1 MFHFALSFHFNIL
14 VIIFFTGSDALII
27 QFPYQSIS
35 SWGSSPSAFQFTVF
49 NYSTHTENIKNDNE
63 NTKYD
68 TENIIRED
76 NKIGGVGVNN
86 NLNNNL
92 NSNINKNESNLLLLP
107 TCQSERTQEFHSEM
121 KKWQDTSFATITD
134 KSDFIS
140 TEDSDKKHLQSQ
152 QQLQEELEQNDQHLV
167 VDENDGEDVIIILKT
182 TSALLIEQSTMSAVQ
197 KLMRDIERSA
207 VSKADF
213 DKLLEDI
220 VDPSTG
226 GLQVKIII
234 FIS

>member
-1 MFHFALSFHFNIL
+1 MNNNLNSNL
-14 VIIFFTGSDALII
+14 
-27 QFPYQSIS
+27 
-35 SWGSSPSAFQFTVF
+35 
-49 NYSTHTENIKNDNE
+49 
-63 NTKYD
+63 
-68 TENIIRED
+68 
-76 NKIGGVGVNN
+76 NN
-86 NLNNNL
+86 NLNNN
-92 NSNINKNESNLLLLP
+92 INRNESNLLLIP

-134 KSDFIS
+134 KSNFIS
-140 TEDSDKKHLQSQ
+140 TEDSAKKQSQ
-152 QQLQEELEQNDQHLV
+152 QLQQQLEQNEQNEQQLI

-234 FIS
+234 IIILIIMFVIIII

>member
-1 MFHFALSFHFNIL
+1 MNNNLNSNL
-14 VIIFFTGSDALII
+14 
-27 QFPYQSIS
+27 
-35 SWGSSPSAFQFTVF
+35 
-49 NYSTHTENIKNDNE
+49 
-63 NTKYD
+63 
-68 TENIIRED
+68 
-76 NKIGGVGVNN
+76 NN
-86 NLNNNL
+86 NLNNN
-92 NSNINKNESNLLLLP
+92 INRNESNLLLIP

-140 TEDSDKKHLQSQ
+140 TEDSDKKQSQ
-152 QQLQEELEQNDQHLV
+152 QLQQQLEQNEQQLI

-234 FIS
+234 IIILIIMFVIIII